1 MALCDFWYV
10 TPKKNNYLLTY
21 LLADRPVST
30 TVTLQK
36 CNAIWTRL
44 TNVFG
49 TYEISWWQT
58 VKDFLLQRF
67 SYIVPKFNWLMFAYP
82 QPLCKSSHRLVTRR
96 SRNVIRVIQTL
107 NNMFRRFWKCTCT
120 SKIWRS
126 WYPPSKNRSGNYE
139 VSLHR
144 SLVHDSRVA
153 ELAYDVHAD
162 PVSRSWRVH
171 ARSHVTRESTKL
183 CRMFE
188 RGSDL
193 KRDVPGRVCPPVDI
207 ENLTNN
213 LQELGNGAR

>member
-153 ELAYDVHAD
+153 ELAYDVHWPSVAVMACSRTKSRNARVNQTLTHVWKRVRFEKRR
-162 PVSRSWRVH
+162 PWTSVSP
-171 ARSHVTRESTKL
+171 
-183 CRMFE
+183 CRNRKF
-188 RGSDL
+188 D
-193 KRDVPGRVCPPVDI
+193 
-207 ENLTNN
+207 
-213 LQELGNGAR
+213 Q